1 MRNVSSAFKQALA
14 NDDRRYFEYADF
26 TLEDNTVLNLTNE
39 HFWQGGFSWEDAVA
53 SSNFEIGSAIINKVT
68 LVLNNIYEDFDE
80 YDFFGAT
87 AILKIGLEINGVI
100 EKVTIGKYTVVN
112 QPKYN
117 GSLITI
123 ELYDNMYKFD
133 KPYSESTLIYPAS
146 LDTIVR
152 NACTNCGVT
161 LITTN
166 FPNKNF
172 VVLNRPDDER
182 LTYREVIAY
191 AAQISGCYARCNEN
205 GYLAFG
211 WFDFDSL
218 ETAKTTDNVSGVHYI
233 DDLYSKQFSV
243 DEVVIT
249 GVKVSVDYDR
259 EVQETQSSNTYTRTE
274 FATEEYLSG
283 TDGYVITIKNNQL
296 IDHTQVQTVAT
307 YLGNRINGV
316 SFRTADVTHGSDPS
330 IEAGDVAV
338 YIDNKNRRYGAL
350 ISKTVFSSNS
360 AQKSSSIAEEP
371 IRNTSA
377 RYSADT
383 KNYVKARQMLA
394 QEKTERERVED
405 DLAERI
411 SQAGGLYETQVQQTG
426 GGVITYLHNKTLLA
440 ESDIQ
445 IMVSD
450 VGVLVTANG
459 TAQSPTWYGLT
470 VDGQL
475 IANILNTVGVNA
487 DWINTGQLV
496 ITKNGSEV
504 FFADVDTGTVRIK
517 GDTISITS
525 GDPISTAIDSA
536 EQSAYNYT
544 DQQVATAG
552 GYTLETPF
560 TWSNNNQTANFTAIV
575 YKGTEDV
582 TSTFDANW
590 FVWTLRTEDG
600 ETQVGTGKTL
610 TLSRSQFGYGATITC
625 TLSIYDN
632 VVSLRSVDN
641 KKLKSVD
648 DRQLLMYDNQDG
660 DVLVSDLPL
669 KTAAEVDPTDKL
681 MGIDNVE
688 GYQVSI
694 TNFGDFLATSKYD
707 ARYVNANGDTMTGSL
722 RMNGTDLV
730 DTRPSANYYSPSF
743 STCDANGVGMG
754 YYNHAH
760 YTDGMIAIQLGAQR
774 NVNGTMKYNT
784 LYLRLDESGN
794 ASVAF
799 SGTGITA
806 SWRNAIGAV
815 NKAGDTMT
823 GNLTINYSGLSQI
836 KLRTMSYDSA
846 VGSSVP
852 SSGETAFAGMQFS
865 DSQDYNN
872 GWVRV
877 YKNSSDKVYLY
888 NCVRRGVNGSAIIN
902 YLQLG
907 INADGTRYVA
917 VNDAAAWRNAIM
929 PVGSIAS
936 LASNTVYYRKIG
948 DKVCVWGQG
957 VSCGTSWTDIATL
970 PSGYRPRDR
979 NMYFAGICGSNGN
992 RHMSVGIL
1000 TSGIIRASSSTAAT
1014 DGYFYVEF
1022 FAS

>member
-133 KPYSESTLIYPAS
+133 KPYSESTLIYPVS

-600 ETQVGTGKTL
+600 ETQAGTGKTL
-610 TLSRSQFGYGATITC
+610 SLNRSQFGYGATVTC
-625 TLSIYDN
+625 TFTTYDD
-632 VVSLRSVDN
+632 VVALRSVDN

-648 DRQLLMYDNQDG
+648 GKQLLMYDNQDE

-681 MGIDNVE
+681 MGIDDVE

-707 ARYVNANGDTMTGSL
+707 ARYVNANGDTMTGQLIIDSASVGVKTDFEIGIPPSYNGYFHAL
-722 RMNGTDLV
+722 DIYDTNGTEVGAIYGIYTTSDNLGV
-730 DTRPSANYYSPSF
+730 QLEVARTVLNTR
-743 STCDANGVGMG
+743 
-754 YYNHAH
+754 
-760 YTDGMIAIQLGAQR
+760 YTNNVRLYIDG
-774 NVNGTMKYNT
+774 NGTK
-784 LYLRLDESGN
+784 
-794 ASVAF
+794 SVSVSDPGA
-799 SGTGITA
+799 
-806 SWRNAIGAV
+806 WRTAIGAV

-823 GNLTINYSGLSQI
+823 GNLIVSKAGPVISLQNTSITVGTTPSSSNYAPYVSFQ
-836 KLRTMSYDSA
+836 DSA
-846 VGSSVP
+846 GVALASCGS
-852 SSGETAFAGMQFS
+852 Q
-865 DSQDYNN
+865 
-872 GWVRV
+872 
-877 YKNSSDKVYLY
+877 YLNDGKLGAY
-888 NCVRRGVNGSAIIN
+888 LQGSRSVNGSTVYNKLALMI
-902 YLQLG
+902 
-907 INADGTRYVA
+907 
-917 VNDAAAWRNAIM
+917 DASGNRSVTVSDAKVWRNAIM

-936 LASNTVYYRKIG
+936 LASNKVYYRKIG
-948 DKVCVWGQG
+948 DKVCVWGHG

-1000 TSGIIRASSSTAAT
+1000 TSGVIRASSSTAAT
-1014 DGYFYVEF
+1014 DGYFYAEF
-1022 FAS
+1022 YAP